1 VPPAFDP
8 ERLKAVVLDYGNTVI
23 RFGPTQLA
31 RLDGA
36 MVRLLEKRCG
46 PLDREKYYRMRLADR
61 MKPYREGYR
70 ENKLP
75 ELYRHH
81 IKTLYGR
88 EADDALLEEMSA
100 LRFERLIKIVSAPA
114 SVRDVL
120 GQLRER
126 YPLALLSNYPDGSA
140 IRASL
145 EETELAEFF
154 DVVVVSG
161 DVGYVKPH
169 RAMFRKVLSDLG
181 VKAREA
187 IHVGDNWLADI
198 QGAKTNGLWAC
209 HMTQWE
215 PPERF
220 EPCPGDHQPDLTIT
234 RLTQLPRKL
243 GLGVPAV
250 S

>member
-23 RFGPTQLA
+23 RFGPSQLA

-46 PLDREKYYRMRLADR
+46 PLDREAYYRMRTADR
-61 MKPYREGYR
+61 MKPYRDKYR
-70 ENKLP
+70 ENILID
-75 ELYRHH
+75 LYRQH
-81 IKTLYGR
+81 IHALYGR
-88 EADDALLEEMSA
+88 EADDALLQEMAA
-100 LRFERLIKIVSAPA
+100 LRFDRLVKIVKAPA

-120 GQLRER
+120 GQLREQHS
-126 YPLALLSNYPDGSA
+126 LALLSNYPDGNA

-145 EETELAEFF
+145 EENGLTEFF
-154 DVVVVSG
+154 DAVVVSG

-169 RAMFRKVLSDLG
+169 RAMFRKVLSELG

-187 IHVGDNWLADI
+187 IHVGDNWLADV
-198 QGAKTNGLWAC
+198 QGAKANGLWAC

-234 RLTQLPRKL
+234 RLTQLPRAL
-243 GLGVPAV
+243 SLGVPAV
-250 S
+250 T